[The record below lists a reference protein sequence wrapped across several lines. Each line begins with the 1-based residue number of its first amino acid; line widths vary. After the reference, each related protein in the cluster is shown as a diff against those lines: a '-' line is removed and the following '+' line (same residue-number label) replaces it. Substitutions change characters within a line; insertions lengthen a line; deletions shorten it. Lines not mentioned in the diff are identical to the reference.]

1 MKILNTILVAVDFS
15 TGSRAAL
22 EQAARIAH
30 LQGAALHVLHV
41 INSAA
46 VTAQA
51 ESRETCYEDQA
62 RTASE
67 GAAKALDL
75 WLETILLPKCR
86 HVHIVTG
93 TPLDEILAQSVKLEA
108 DLLVAGIAGSGD
120 APAGIGSVSGKL
132 ARQSSLRLL
141 LVRASHPHAFK
152 KVVACIDFSETSREV
167 AAAAHQI
174 ALKDGASVDFLHV
187 WQDPWMAVS
196 YGVPFG
202 EIGAPTITATPEQ
215 REEFLQNLSRELH
228 EFVSAAAQGIQSV
241 EVLQEASN
249 YGNGIAAHAHEAGA
263 DLIIIGNRGRTNL
276 RYVLLGSTAEF
287 LLTQLP
293 CSLLVVKPDVE

>member
-1 MKILNTILVAVDFS
+1 MKTLNTILVAVDFS

-41 INSAA
+41 IDSAA
-46 VTAQA
+46 VTARA
-51 ESRETCYEDQA
+51 ESRESRYENQA
-62 RTASE
+62 RTAAE
-67 GAAKALDL
+67 GASVALDR
-75 WLETILLPKCR
+75 WLETIPLPACR
-86 HVHIVTG
+86 QVHIVTG
-93 TPLDEILAQSVKLEA
+93 TPLEEILAQALKLEA

-132 ARQSSLRLL
+132 ARQSASRVL
-141 LVRASHPHAFK
+141 LVRASHPQAFK

-167 AAAAHQI
+167 AAAAHRI
-174 ALKDGASVDFLHV
+174 ALKDGAGVDFLHV

-202 EIGAPTITATPEQ
+202 EVGAPAIVATSEQ
-215 REEFLQNLSRELH
+215 REEFLQNLNRELH
-228 EFVSAAAQGIQSV
+228 AFVSEASQGIESA
-241 EVLQEASN
+241 EVLHEAAN
-249 YGNGIAAHAHEAGA
+249 YGKGIAAYALESGA

-276 RYVLLGSTAEF
+276 LYVLLGSTAEF

-293 CSLLVVKPDVE
+293 CSLLVVKPAAE